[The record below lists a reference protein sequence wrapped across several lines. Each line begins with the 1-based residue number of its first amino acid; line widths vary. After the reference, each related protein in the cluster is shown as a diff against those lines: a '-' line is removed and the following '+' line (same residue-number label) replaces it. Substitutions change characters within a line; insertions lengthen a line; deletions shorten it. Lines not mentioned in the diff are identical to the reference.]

1 MNYAIIVN
9 PNSGK
14 KKSIKILNKIV
25 IPKLL
30 SNNHDYETYV
40 TDRPLHASSL
50 SKTMNFN
57 NYESVILLGGDG
69 TLHEFINGMMQR
81 EDKMKLPIGVVPTGS
96 GNSFLMDFNIS
107 NCTEAME
114 RILQNKKMK
123 VDLLEVQCENNIYYS
138 INLVGW
144 GMVNDIG
151 VYAEKIRWIG
161 PIRYILSSIRE
172 IFIYNPKDINII
184 IDGTN
189 YSDKYSFIIACNTIH
204 IGKGMK
210 MAPKALLNDGKMDL
224 VIVKNNFSRLKLL
237 QMLPKIFSGKH
248 INSTL
253 VEYLQV
259 QNFEIKSA
267 NGDTLNIDGE
277 NIGRLP
283 VKIRVKKEAI
293 SIQI

>member
-1 MNYAIIVN
+1 MFLATTADQRFWKTNETILFLGEWCRLYE
-9 PNSGK
+9 K
-14 KKSIKILNKIV
+14 KTVWSQLGHEVLPHHWNNQSKLKRDAEYLENLYQKTLTSLVPQLNQ
-25 IPKLL
+25 L
-30 SNNHDYETYV
+30 HDV
-40 TDRPLHASSL
+40 
-50 SKTMNFN
+50 
-57 NYESVILLGGDG
+57 
-69 TLHEFINGMMQR
+69 
-81 EDKMKLPIGVVPTGS
+81 
-96 GNSFLMDFNIS
+96 
-107 NCTEAME
+107 
-114 RILQNKKMK
+114 
-123 VDLLEVQCENNIYYS
+123 
-138 INLVGW
+138 
-144 GMVNDIG
+144 
-151 VYAEKIRWIG
+151 
-161 PIRYILSSIRE
+161 
-172 IFIYNPKDINII
+172 
-184 IDGTN
+184 N

-237 QMLPKIFSGKH
+237 QMLPKIFSGEH